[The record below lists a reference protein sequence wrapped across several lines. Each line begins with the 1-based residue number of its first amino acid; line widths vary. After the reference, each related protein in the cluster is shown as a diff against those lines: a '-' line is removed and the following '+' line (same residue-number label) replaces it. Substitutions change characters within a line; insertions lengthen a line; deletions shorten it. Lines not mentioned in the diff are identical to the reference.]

1 MHLKKILFI
10 FVLICLVIFGFSY
23 YIFLNNGNN
32 KTINQDK
39 IANKVLKRFK
49 NYEAT
54 ISTCVISN
62 KNENYYEINQFVT
75 EDSMKMIINL
85 PDNLRGIVIENT
97 GNTLKILNTTLNM
110 EKVYEN
116 YGLLVNNSLF
126 LNTIENDIQQ
136 NGFSL
141 EKKDDEIILK
151 VELKDSGSTYVK
163 YKELYLD
170 DNYNP
175 KKMIVKDDTKNVRIR
190 IIYTDIK
197 FK

>member
-85 PDNLRGIVIENT
+85 PDNLRGIIIENT

-151 VELKDSGSTYVK
+151 LELKDSGSTYVK

>member
-85 PDNLRGIVIENT
+85 PDNLRGIIIENT

-141 EKKDDEIILK
+141 EKKDGEIILK

>member
-85 PDNLRGIVIENT
+85 PDNLRGIIIENT

-136 NGFSL
+136 KGFSL

>member
-85 PDNLRGIVIENT
+85 PDNLRGIIIENT

-136 NGFSL
+136 INID
-141 EKKDDEIILK
+141 KKRRYCHAYR
-151 VELKDSGSTYVK
+151 S
-163 YKELYLD
+163 
-170 DNYNP
+170 
-175 KKMIVKDDTKNVRIR
+175 
-190 IIYTDIK
+190 
-197 FK
+197 

>member
-85 PDNLRGIVIENT
+85 PDNLRGIIIENT
-97 GNTLKILNTTLNM
+97 GNSLKILNTTLNM

>member
-85 PDNLRGIVIENT
+85 PDNLRGIIIENT

>member
-85 PDNLRGIVIENT
+85 PDNLRGIIIENT

-116 YGLLVNNSLF
+116 YGLLVTNSLF

>member
-1 MHLKKILFI
+1 
-10 FVLICLVIFGFSY
+10 
-23 YIFLNNGNN
+23 
-32 KTINQDK
+32 
-39 IANKVLKRFK
+39 
-49 NYEAT
+49 
-54 ISTCVISN
+54 
-62 KNENYYEINQFVT
+62 
-75 EDSMKMIINL
+75 MIINL

>member
-85 PDNLRGIVIENT
+85 PDNLRGIIIENT
-97 GNTLKILNTTLNM
+97 GNSLKILNTTLNM

-116 YGLLVNNSLF
+116 YGLLINNSLF

>member
-85 PDNLRGIVIENT
+85 PDNLRGIIIENT

-126 LNTIENDIQQ
+126 LNTIENDIQK